1 MKVIFNK
8 FLYVVFFFIFSIN
21 ILTAAPVN
29 DTLNFISDKLY
40 VSIQEVGNYEIDQ
53 INFIGNSFFSKEEL
67 SEYVSSKSSNISFA
81 HQRLLNIYKQ
91 LKINNS
97 VISKYLIPKVETA
110 LKSFKS
116 EYSYFNQEVAVLDI
130 DILKYLQENCS
141 STGTELKKNLYYK
154 LLAYRI
160 AIAKE
165 RNNLYKTTAFAEN
178 YGWQVSCFATD
189 KTCSGSLTINVGE
202 LAQFTNK
209 EIREIKKI
217 EMLHDSVISFLSY
230 YPQGMKTSISKFTVA
245 KICEQPVSTKI

>member
-1 MKVIFNK
+1 M
-8 FLYVVFFFIFSIN
+8 
-21 ILTAAPVN
+21 N

-130 DILKYLQENCS
+130 DILK
-141 STGTELKKNLYYK
+141 NLYHVNGFHFPNIY
-154 LLAYRI
+154 YQFVPDTI
-160 AIAKE
+160 
-165 RNNLYKTTAFAEN
+165 
-178 YGWQVSCFATD
+178 QH
-189 KTCSGSLTINVGE
+189 INVLNFYIDE
-202 LAQFTNK
+202 K
-209 EIREIKKI
+209 EHYKISSLEYKGLDNLSDRSKNRIETYRTIKPGDYFNEQDI
-217 EMLHDSVISFLSY
+217 ETEMTRINSSLLNIGY
-230 YPQGMKTSISKFTVA
+230 MYSKW
-245 KICEQPVSTKI
+245 